1 MHFISKV
8 IVLSAAIPAVLSYPV
23 PLNGRDLVKRQSTTT
38 SPNIDTTGTS
48 PNVHDTGTSND
59 GGIRQGK
66 APQGSLAGH
75 GRAIHDQLEMY
86 IE

>member
-23 PLNGRDLVKRQSTTT
+23 PLNGRDLVKRQSTTI
-38 SPNIDTTGTS
+38 SPNNDTTTSSHGVHNSGTGNHGAIS
-48 PNVHDTGTSND
+48 
-59 GGIRQGK
+59 QGK

-75 GRAIHDQLEMY
+75 GRAVHGQLKTYVE
-86 IE
+86 